1 MKHLISLLLFVLF
14 FSTFALAQ
22 QKIKVSL
29 KPDSIRIG
37 ELSELRWE
45 FSVPAGTK
53 IVSMPLVPDSMPS
66 GIEVVQREKVQTS
79 KKDGVDTYSQKCMVS
94 AYDSGYFSVP
104 ALLAQAGN
112 GKDTFSLK
120 SDSVRLHCTT
130 VPVDTSAN
138 IKEIKDIYTDIEPGE
153 SAAEAAKG
161 LLKQWW
167 FWALVAAL
175 IIGGFLFWYWRKKK
189 KPETTEIKTIQ
200 VSPAEMA
207 LQELRK
213 MRENRSWFKLTP
225 KDFYTTL
232 VDILRK
238 YLLETRDIQAEE
250 MLSSELIDAA
260 IEAGFATTAISS
272 LRSILQIADMAKFAK
287 YKPEPGQFEL
297 SIEEAIEFVQQTR
310 PVELKQ
316 ESHGMDA

>member
-1 MKHLISLLLFVLF
+1 MKHIVSLLLFVLC

-22 QKIKVSL
+22 QKINVSL
-29 KPDSIRIG
+29 KPDSIRVG
-37 ELSELRWE
+37 ELSELTWE
-45 FSVPAGTK
+45 FTVPSGTK
-53 IVSMPLVPDSMPS
+53 IVSMPVVPDSMPS

-79 KKDGVDTYSQKCMVS
+79 KKNGVDIYSQKCMIS

-104 ALLAQAGN
+104 ALFAKAGN
-112 GKDTFSLK
+112 GKDTFSLS
-120 SDSVRLHCTT
+120 SDSIRLYCTT
-130 VPVDTSAN
+130 VSVDTNAN
-138 IKEIKDIYTDIEPGE
+138 IKEIKDIYTDVEPGE
-153 SAAEAAKG
+153 STAEAAKG

-167 FWALVAAL
+167 FWLIVAAL
-175 IIGGFLFWYWRKKK
+175 IVGAIWFWFWRKKK
-189 KPETTEIKTIQ
+189 KPQVAETKTHKLT
-200 VSPAEMA
+200 PAELA
-207 LQELRK
+207 LDELRK
-213 MRENRSWFKLTP
+213 MRENRSWFRLTP
-225 KDFYTTL
+225 KDFYTAV

-250 MLSSELIDAA
+250 MLSSELIDAV
-260 IEAGFATTAISS
+260 IKAGFPLNAITS

-310 PVELKQ
+310 PVEINT